1 MDMRHNMEQ
10 RLRLLRLPGILENL
24 DIRTSQAEE
33 NHLGYLE
40 FLSFLIQDE
49 YENRNSNSLTKA
61 IRAANFGE
69 EKTLESFDFRFNQ
82 KWLPQATIRDLGTC
96 AFVEKRKNIVLVGPT
111 GIGKTHLAK
120 ALGHEA
126 CRRKYSVLFTKTF
139 TILEQLQDD
148 LSRNQLMKL
157 WRKLAKTDLLIF
169 DDFGFRK
176 MTTREAELFYSLVD
190 ERLGKG
196 SMIFTSNRP
205 PEDWLG
211 LFPDPVI
218 GGAILDRIVSDAH
231 KIISTE
237 GKSYRKSGDRN
248 SV

>member
-1 MDMRHNMEQ
+1 MDMRHHLDE
-10 RLRLLRLPGILENL
+10 RLRSLRLPGILENL

-49 YENRNSNSLTKA
+49 YESRNSNSLTKA

-69 EKTLESFDFRFNQ
+69 EKTLEGFDFRFNQ
-82 KWLPQATIRDLGTC
+82 KWIPQATVRDLGTC
-96 AFVEKRKNIVLVGPT
+96 AFVAKKKNIVMVGPT

-126 CRRKYSVLFTKTF
+126 CRRKYSVLFTKTYS
-139 TILEQLQDD
+139 ILEQLQDD
-148 LSRNQLMKL
+148 LSRNHLMKL
-157 WRKLAKTDLLIF
+157 WRKLVKIDLLIF

-176 MTTREAELFYSLVD
+176 MTTKEAELFYSLVD
-190 ERLGKG
+190 ERLGKS

-205 PEDWLG
+205 PEDWMG

-237 GKSYRKSGDRN
+237 GKSYRKTGAGNSG
-248 SV
+248 

>member
-1 MDMRHNMEQ
+1 MEE
-10 RLRLLRLPGILENL
+10 RLRSLRLPGILENL

-33 NHLGYLE
+33 SQLGYLE

-49 YENRNSNSLTKA
+49 YESRNSNSLTKA

-69 EKTLESFDFRFNQ
+69 EKTLEGFDFRFNQ
-82 KWLPQATIRDLGTC
+82 KWIPQATVRDLGTC
-96 AFVEKRKNIVLVGPT
+96 GFVEKKKNIVLVGPT

-126 CRRKYSVLFTKTF
+126 CRRRYSVLFTKTYS
-139 TILEQLQDD
+139 ILEQLQDD
-148 LSRNQLMKL
+148 LSRSQLMKL

-190 ERLGKG
+190 ERIGKG

-205 PEDWLG
+205 PEDWMG

-237 GKSYRKSGDRN
+237 GKSYRKNGERN

>member
-1 MDMRHNMEQ
+1 MDMKHHLEE
-10 RLRLLRLPGILENL
+10 RLRKLRLPGILESL
-24 DIRTSQAEE
+24 DMRTAQAEE
-33 NHLGYLE
+33 NRLGYLE

-49 YENRNSNSLTKA
+49 YENRNANSLTKA

-69 EKTLESFDFRFNQ
+69 EKTLEGFDFKFNQ
-82 KWLPQATIRDLGTC
+82 QWIPQATVRDLATC
-96 AFVEKRKNIVLVGPT
+96 VFIENRKNIVIIGPT

-126 CRRKYSVLFTKTF
+126 CRRKYSVLFTKTYS
-139 TILEQLQDD
+139 ILENLQDD

-157 WRKLAKTDLLIF
+157 WRRLIKIDLLLF

-176 MTTREAELFYSLVD
+176 MNQKEAELFYSLVD

-205 PEDWLG
+205 PEDWMG

-218 GGAILDRIVSDAH
+218 GGAILDRIVSDSH
-231 KIISTE
+231 KIVSTK
-237 GKSYRKSGDRN
+237 GKSYRKNRSKII
-248 SV
+248 V

>member
-1 MDMRHNMEQ
+1 MEK

-96 AFVEKRKNIVLVGPT
+96 AFVEKKKNIVLVGPT

-139 TILEQLQDD
+139 SILEQLQDD

-190 ERLGKG
+190 ERLGKS

-237 GKSYRKSGDRN
+237 GKSYRKSADRN
-248 SV
+248 IV

>member
-1 MDMRHNMEQ
+1 MDTRHHLEE
-10 RLRLLRLPGILENL
+10 RLRSLRLPGILENL
-24 DIRTSQAEE
+24 DVRTNQAEE

-40 FLSFLIQDE
+40 YLSFLIQDE
-49 YENRNSNSLTKA
+49 YENRNANTLTKS

-69 EKTLESFDFRFNQ
+69 EKTLEGFDFRFNQ
-82 KWLPQATIRDLGTC
+82 KWIPQATVRDLATC
-96 AFVEKRKNIVLVGPT
+96 AFVEKKKNVVMAGPT

-126 CRRKYSVLFTKTF
+126 CRRKYSVLFTKTYSV
-139 TILEQLQDD
+139 LENLQDD

-157 WRKLAKTDLLIF
+157 WRKLVKTDLLIF

-205 PEDWLG
+205 PEDWMG

-237 GKSYRKSGDRN
+237 GKSYRKNRPGN
-248 SV
+248 

>member
-1 MDMRHNMEQ
+1 MDMRHHLED
-10 RLRLLRLPGILENL
+10 RLRILRLPGILENL
-24 DIRTSQAEE
+24 DIRTNQAQEG
-33 NHLGYLE
+33 NLGYLE
-40 FLSFLIQDE
+40 YLSFLIQDE

-69 EKTLESFDFRFNQ
+69 EKTLEGFDFRFNQ
-82 KWLPQATIRDLGTC
+82 KWIPQATVRDLATC
-96 AFVEKRKNIVLVGPT
+96 IFVEKKKNIVMVGPT

-126 CRRKYSVLFTKTF
+126 CRRKYSVLFTKTYS
-139 TILEQLQDD
+139 ILENLQDD
-148 LSRNQLMKL
+148 LSKNQLMKL

-176 MTTREAELFYSLVD
+176 MTSREAELFYSLVD

-205 PEDWLG
+205 PEDWMG

-231 KIISTE
+231 KMISTE
-237 GKSYRKSGDRN
+237 GKSYRKSRSEK

>member
-1 MDMRHNMEQ
+1 MDMRHHLEE
-10 RLRLLRLPGILENL
+10 RLRTLRLPGILENL
-24 DIRTSQAEE
+24 DIRTNQAQE
-33 NHLGYLE
+33 NRLGYLE
-40 FLSFLIQDE
+40 YLSFLIQDE
-49 YENRNSNSLTKA
+49 YESRSANSLKKT

-69 EKTLESFDFRFNQ
+69 EKTLEGFDFQFNQ
-82 KWLPQATIRDLGTC
+82 KWIPQATVRDLGTC
-96 AFVEKRKNIVLVGPT
+96 AFIENKKNIVMAGPT

-120 ALGHEA
+120 SLGHEA
-126 CRRKYSVLFTKTF
+126 CRRRYSVLFTKTYSV
-139 TILEQLQDD
+139 LENLQDD
-148 LSRNQLMKL
+148 LSRSQLMKL
-157 WRKLAKTDLLIF
+157 WRKLVRTDLLIF

-176 MTTREAELFYSLVD
+176 MTPKEAELFYSLVD

-205 PEDWLG
+205 PEDWMG

-237 GKSYRKSGDRN
+237 GKSYRKSRPKN